1 MTSRSRPPNGS
12 SKLCGDHPA
21 KARNRGGRDA
31 DYRRGLTYATTDG
44 CDVER
49 RDGRGNRKDP
59 AARGR
64 FGARVLL
71 DSPTSDSG
79 GDRSHWFD
87 AVVPGVDG
95 RAGDRLRGGPS
106 SEDPRGRTAETKA
119 RSKRCRAGVAVAG

>member
-1 MTSRSRPPNGS
+1 MAERGRSSNNS
-12 SKLCGDHPA
+12 SKA
-21 KARNRGGRDA
+21 WNRGGRDA

-49 RDGRGNRKDP
+49 RDGRDCREGF
-59 AARGR
+59 AARRR

-71 DSPTSDSG
+71 DSCWTDSG
-79 GDRSHWFD
+79 GDRSDGLD

-106 SEDPRGRTAETKA
+106 GEDPRGRTAETKA
-119 RSKRCRAGVAVAG
+119 RSKRCRTGVAVAG

>member
-12 SKLCGDHPA
+12 SKLCGDHPG

-49 RDGRGNRKDP
+49 RNGRDCREDF
-59 AARGR
+59 AARR
-64 FGARVLL
+64 RVGARVLL
-71 DSPTSDSG
+71 DSCWTDSG

-95 RAGDRLRGGPS
+95 GVGDRLRGGAS
-106 SEDPRGRTAETKA
+106 GEDPRGRTAEAKA
-119 RSKRCRAGVAVAG
+119 RSARCRAGDAVAG